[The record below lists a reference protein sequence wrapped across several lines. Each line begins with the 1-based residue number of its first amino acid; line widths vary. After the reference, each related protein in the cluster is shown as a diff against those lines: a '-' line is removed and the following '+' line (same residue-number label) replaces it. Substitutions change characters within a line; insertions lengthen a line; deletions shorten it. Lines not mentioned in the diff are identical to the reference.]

1 MGLLVHSLPLS
12 PSLHPTKGLAFYME
26 KYPDEAGHKV
36 LGLLDYELL
45 LTLGLDHIYT
55 ANYFYLSLGL
65 LAASLMACTYT
76 RQLPTVKVG
85 LGASVLGGWG
95 LVPRT
100 LGPRGIAHS
109 LHLCMLS
116 ASSEG
121 GRMGLGSGIGRGFI
135 KASSGFRPP
144 IPEHLWTTA

>member
-1 MGLLVHSLPLS
+1 MGLLVYSLTPLS
-12 PSLHPTKGLAFYME
+12 PPPPTHTKGLAFYME

-85 LGASVLGGWG
+85 GCMGVSAAYRTAGG
-95 LVPRT
+95 V
-100 LGPRGIAHS
+100 AHG
-109 LHLCMLS
+109 LHLH
-116 ASSEG
+116 A
-121 GRMGLGSGIGRGFI
+121 
-135 KASSGFRPP
+135 
-144 IPEHLWTTA
+144 TTAKRQGGPGGLDA

>member
-1 MGLLVHSLPLS
+1 MGLLVYSLTPLS
-12 PSLHPTKGLAFYME
+12 PPQPTHTKGLAFYME

-85 LGASVLGGWG
+85 LGGASVLGGRG
-95 LVPRT
+95 L
-100 LGPRGIAHS
+100 A
-109 LHLCMLS
+109 
-116 ASSEG
+116 
-121 GRMGLGSGIGRGFI
+121 GLGAWR
-135 KASSGFRPP
+135 ADCQQ
-144 IPEHLWTTA
+144 